1 MQRKHMVKGV
11 QTSET
16 KISAVLIFYW
26 ENPASVYFI
35 WLQLCLLDICSTSV
49 PPRSQHFFCTLYSAS
64 LIFLD
69 YWTSFN
75 VVDKNQW
82 LCMCLQLVNYCLNV
96 FVFLQVCNIVHT
108 PVIVKTL
115 WKQLLSLSILRSNQG
130 WLCPC
135 YSGNPNK
142 QVSTPC

>member
-1 MQRKHMVKGV
+1 MVKGV

-16 KISAVLIFYW
+16 KISAVLIFHW

-69 YWTSFN
+69 YWTSFY

-82 LCMCLQLVNYCLNV
+82 LCMILQLVNYCLNV
-96 FVFLQVCNIVHT
+96 FVFLQVCNTVHI
-108 PVIVKTL
+108 PVTVKTL
-115 WKQLLSLSILRSNQG
+115 CKQLLSLIILRMNKG
-130 WLCPC
+130 WLSPC
-135 YSGNPNK
+135 YNGNPNK